1 VQASNA
7 GVVPIIEALPGSV
20 VAAQVKK
27 YAALEAQLRGLA
39 AEVAGSGD
47 DANSVR
53 DLDEEEEG
61 DEGDEEGADDTFG
74 VDNVHNVDEDGD
86 DGDDG
91 DDESGGGASG
101 RRSGAASASASAAPL
116 SPAWAAARGHPG
128 LPPPSSASTSLE
140 DKEAAASAAAMAAP
154 MSPGVGGGHGDPGGL
169 SLETPQKRADPTGV
183 ADPPLP
189 GAVVAA
195 EADGPPAA
203 DVRAMPHARAGS
215 MAAAGAAAAS
225 LAPPV
230 LSAPTSSA
238 SSASSALRG
247 RRTSAP
253 RSRGSAAAAVAE
265 RSSLSP
271 GAASTGSR
279 SSLATAAARKRKAE
293 AAKGAAER
301 GVAVSSGADSTTA
314 PGAEQ
319 PPKDGASSPPTPLE
333 KPPSLLLRLRG
344 ALGLGAGGGG
354 DPHASGARASV
365 GGYHSLSPL
374 LRTLSRRMATALA
387 VLLGLQALSTAI
399 NTVAVI
405 DASYTAS
412 SIDIAGFRRELAVT
426 ATFQARELLIGADVH
441 GDWIYAADVMRKYCD
456 QLRSYHTALLYGN
469 ERLRVSDTLGLDP
482 EQDALLFAPAAGAFS
497 VRPGANLSAA
507 MGQQN
512 PLAMQ
517 GLHMLLMAFLAEA
530 DTFLTRFEPFVGS
543 AERIEWYRTEVYG
556 GTTPP
561 FDPVAAGMCGV
572 NLTCV
577 IEDSSWQRLNV
588 MSFELL
594 DALLGRSIDL
604 YRRYADAKA
613 DRALS
618 VQVAVFA
625 ANVFVLA
632 MLHFFGFRMQ
642 FGLLEEE
649 ATRTLEFVQL
659 IPAGEVEKEG
669 RLREAVRG

>member
-1 VQASNA
+1 
-7 GVVPIIEALPGSV
+7 
-20 VAAQVKK
+20 VKK

-53 DLDEEEEG
+53 DLDEEEEE
-61 DEGDEEGADDTFG
+61 EGEGEGADDTFG

-101 RRSGAASASASAAPL
+101 RRSGAASASASAAPH

-128 LPPPSSASTSLE
+128 LPPPSPASTSLE
-140 DKEAAASAAAMAAP
+140 DKEAAASAAAIAAP
-154 MSPGVGGGHGDPGGL
+154 MSPSVGGGHGDPGGL
-169 SLETPQKRADPTGV
+169 SLETPQKRSDPSGV

-189 GAVVAA
+189 GAAVAA
-195 EADGPPAA
+195 EADGSPAA
-203 DVRAMPHARAGS
+203 EARALPHARAGS
-215 MAAAGAAAAS
+215 AAAAAAAAAAAS
-225 LAPPV
+225 PAPLV
-230 LSAPTSSA
+230 LSAPSSAAPSA

-253 RSRGSAAAAVAE
+253 RSRGSAAASVAE

-279 SSLATAAARKRKAE
+279 SSLATAAARKRKVE

-301 GVAVSSGADSTTA
+301 GVVVSSGADSTTA

-319 PPKDGASSPPTPLE
+319 PPKDGASSPPAPLE

-374 LRTLSRRMATALA
+374 LRTLSRRMAAALA

-577 IEDSSWQRLNV
+577 LEDSSWQRLNV